1 MNNNPAMKN
10 TYHRFC
16 VAPMLD
22 WSDKH
27 CRYFWRLL
35 SKNALLYTEMITT
48 GALLHGDVNRFL
60 EFDPSENPLALQ
72 LGGSDPNALAQCANL
87 AEKFGYDEVNL
98 NCGCPSA
105 RVQNGAFG
113 ACLMTQPTLVADCVK
128 AMQDACT
135 IRVTV
140 KHRIGV
146 DDQDSYEAMAQFVDT
161 IASTG
166 CDTFIVHARKAWLK
180 GLSPKQ
186 NREIPPLQY
195 ENVYQLKQEFPDLTI
210 VINGGIESLDACHSH
225 LDNVDGVM
233 LGRSAYQTPYLLST
247 IDRDFFADTSL
258 PKAREQI
265 IDELIPYIEQQL
277 LNGTTLHA
285 ITRHILGLYQ
295 GLPGAR
301 QFRRILSERA
311 PRTSAGVQVLKEAL
325 ASMHNR
331 SESAFY
337 SVAKPG

>member
-1 MNNNPAMKN
+1 MKN